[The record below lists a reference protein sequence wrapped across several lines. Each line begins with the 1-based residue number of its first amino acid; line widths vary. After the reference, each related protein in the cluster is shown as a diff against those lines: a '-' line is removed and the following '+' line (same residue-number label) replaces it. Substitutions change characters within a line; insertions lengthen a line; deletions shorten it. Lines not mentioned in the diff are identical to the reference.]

1 MGHIGT
7 SWMMLQRRWL
17 NGFVVVHCRDAIHRV
32 SKTATAANESSMQ
45 VHRDAIHRVSK
56 AATAANESSMQV
68 HGDAMNRVSTMGG
81 DDVEWICGDI
91 FAHNMSLNNRNMLYL
106 HII

>member
-7 SWMMLQRRWL
+7 SRMMSQRWWL
-17 NGFVVVHCRDAIHRV
+17 NGFAVVHCRDAIHRV
-32 SKTATAANESSMQ
+32 SKTAANPELFT
-45 VHRDAIHRVSK
+45 VA
-56 AATAANESSMQV
+56 V

-91 FAHNMSLNNRNMLYL
+91 FANNISLNNRNMLYL

>member
-17 NGFVVVHCRDAIHRV
+17 DGFAVVHC
-32 SKTATAANESSMQ
+32 
-45 VHRDAIHRVSK
+45 RDAIHRVSK

>member
-17 NGFVVVHCRDAIHRV
+17 DGFAVVHCI
-32 SKTATAANESSMQ
+32 
-45 VHRDAIHRVSK
+45 DAIHRVSK

-81 DDVEWICGDI
+81 DDGWQFGG
-91 FAHNMSLNNRNMLYL
+91 SLWRQ
-106 HII
+106 